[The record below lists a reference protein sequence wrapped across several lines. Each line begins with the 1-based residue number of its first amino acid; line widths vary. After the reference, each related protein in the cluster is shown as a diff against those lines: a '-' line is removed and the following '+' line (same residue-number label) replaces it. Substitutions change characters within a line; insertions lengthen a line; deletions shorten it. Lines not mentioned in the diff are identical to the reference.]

1 MPGKSRLAALGR
13 ASPDIPARITH
24 TQRSHSL
31 RQLLRPS
38 FQTDVSSR
46 AAHGSSFRSE
56 ELWDVSC
63 QGQLLP
69 NPLPSLGNTAV
80 RSQLPGLGCAGGKRL
95 WAKRGSPTA
104 PQAKSSSLPR
114 ARSLGAALL
123 PLPLGG
129 GVITPGKRVLPTS
142 PCPAH
147 GTPQALQPPHGQ
159 GGRKRDS
166 NKQLRRN
173 LVPLSGRI

>member
-63 QGQLLP
+63 QEQLLP

-123 PLPLGG
+123 PLPLRGG
-129 GVITPGKRVLPTS
+129 CYHPREA
-142 PCPAH
+142 C
-147 GTPQALQPPHGQ
+147 PPHISVPSTWHSPGTAASPWPGQ
-159 GGRKRDS
+159 EKERQQQAAQEEPCAS
-166 NKQLRRN
+166 
-173 LVPLSGRI
+173 